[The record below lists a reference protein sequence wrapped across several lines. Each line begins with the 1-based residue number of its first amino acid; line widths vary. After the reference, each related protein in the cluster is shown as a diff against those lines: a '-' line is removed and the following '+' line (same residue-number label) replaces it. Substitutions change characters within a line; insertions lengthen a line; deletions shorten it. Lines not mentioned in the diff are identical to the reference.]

1 MLHIIKLALK
11 GFSPSPLGMRLAGGR
26 DFIVRRMCLR
36 GSDSGQVLRDFG
48 SLIFKIYGRG
58 IRGCFCRP
66 G

>member
-36 GSDSGQVLRDFG
+36 AETPDRFCEISVL
-48 SLIFKIYGRG
+48 
-58 IRGCFCRP
+58 
-66 G
+66 